1 MIALKS
7 FRKITRLLVTVGIV
21 INTVMLVHNVVENN
35 GGIMVL
41 NFVSALALFIAL
53 SAFKERDENGK

>member
-1 MIALKS
+1 MKS
-7 FRKITRLLVTVGIV
+7 FRKITRSLMAAGIA

-35 GGIMVL
+35 GVGIVVL